1 MDVEDGKENGDAVH
15 AAEMEIGLLHFLHA
29 DDQAVGGGDD
39 DGRHPAATTRSGS
52 RKK

>member
-1 MDVEDGKENGDAVH
+1 MK
-15 AAEMEIGLLHFLHA
+15 IGLLHFVHA

-39 DGRHPAATTRSGS
+39 DGLVGGTMRLGS